1 MLPYKHYT
9 RYAEM
14 NNIPQLDVNILQK
27 QDSIRENWQ
36 RHCIGEGSCYR
47 RHKLDEDELGN

>member
-1 MLPYKHYT
+1 MLPYKHYM

-27 QDSIRENWQ
+27 QDSIREN
-36 RHCIGEGSCYR
+36 
-47 RHKLDEDELGN
+47 